1 MKKLFVWGGLLILLS
16 SCTKSIETIPFNNYS
31 KVLPINNNRAFT
43 RYTIKTGDHFCDKNN
58 LAYVQ
63 TDELKF
69 RVRFNTSALYKTIN
83 PENQYDINKLYGFS
97 DNQAQHHDYS
107 ARFGWR
113 YSDNALR
120 LFAYVYNKGVRTH
133 KEIRL
138 VKPGFTYSCSIKV
151 VGNMYEFDANGIKVT
166 MPRLATTPKAFG
178 YKLYPY
184 FGGDEVAP
192 QEITI
197 DLNDL

>member
-1 MKKLFVWGGLLILLS
+1 MKKLFVWGGWLLLLS
-16 SCTKSIETIPFNNYS
+16 SCTKSIETYPFNNYS
-31 KVLPINNNRAFT
+31 KVLTAENATPFT
-43 RYTIKTGDHFCDKNN
+43 RYTIKTGEHYCDKNN
-58 LAYVQ
+58 PVYLQ

-69 RVRFNTSALYKTIN
+69 RVRFNASALYKTVK

-120 LFAYVYNKGVRTH
+120 LFAYVYNKGVQSN

-138 VKPGFTYSCSIKV
+138 VKPGFTYTCSIKV
-151 VGNMYEFDANGIKVT
+151 VGGVYEFNANGIIVT
-166 MPRLATTPKAFG
+166 MPRQAKTPKALG

-192 QEITI
+192 QEIMI
-197 DLNDL
+197 DLKDL